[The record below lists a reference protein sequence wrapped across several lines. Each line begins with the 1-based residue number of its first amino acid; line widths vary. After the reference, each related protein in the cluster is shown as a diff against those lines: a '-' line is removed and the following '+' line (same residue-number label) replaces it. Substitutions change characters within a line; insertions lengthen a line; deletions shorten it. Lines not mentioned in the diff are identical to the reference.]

1 MSPSLLLDLLELNV
15 LALYEQASNSC
26 PRVSRGMEFVPE
38 CSYCIPKGIHIT
50 TGTQRLQTHT
60 P

>member
-26 PRVSRGMEFVPE
+26 PWVSRGMEFVPE
-38 CSYCIPKGIHIT
+38 CIPKGLHIT